1 MAMDESEKV
10 LEEYKSIRGELTD
23 RRLNMDVV
31 FLKVLLPVGVFS
43 VFIATLIT
51 YIVPGMAAFISY
63 SPYGFNP
70 HWLFVLFAVVLT
82 WTIAVSTI
90 IALLWIIIG
99 IRRRDK
105 KETQ

>member
-1 MAMDESEKV
+1 MGESQKI
-10 LEEYKSIRGELTD
+10 LEEYKSIMEELTD
-23 RRLNMDVV
+23 MRLHMDGV
-31 FLKVLLPVGVFS
+31 FFKVLLPVGIFS

-63 SPYGFNP
+63 SPYSFNP

-82 WTIAVSTI
+82 WTIAVSTV

-99 IRRRDK
+99 IIRRYDK
-105 KETQ
+105 F

>member
-1 MAMDESEKV
+1 MGESQKI
-10 LEEYKSIRGELTD
+10 LEEYKSIMEELID

-43 VFIATLIT
+43 VFIATVIT

-63 SPYGFNP
+63 SPYSFNP

-99 IRRRDK
+99 IRRRYNK
-105 KETQ
+105 F

>member
-1 MAMDESEKV
+1 MAMDEIEKV

-43 VFIATLIT
+43 VFIATVIT

-63 SPYGFNP
+63 SPYSFTP

-82 WTIAVSTI
+82 WTIFVSTI
-90 IALLWIIIG
+90 MALLWIIM
-99 IRRRDK
+99 DH
-105 KETQ
+105 KER